1 MMLNVMQKASVQCKQ
16 VNFFTRVEQSLNLQL
31 GEDCVEKV
39 KDVFIYIPPQ
49 ALNAVRHSEGNCS
62 FMVFQVFQ
70 RQQPSKSIISVVLMC
85 CETSQLCSE
94 TICFITIACV
104 KKM

>member
-49 ALNAVRHSEGNCS
+49 ALNAIRVREIVHLWFFRHSYVNS
-62 FMVFQVFQ
+62 L
-70 RQQPSKSIISVVLMC
+70 P
-85 CETSQLCSE
+85 SQLL
-94 TICFITIACV
+94 V
-104 KKM
+104 

>member
-1 MMLNVMQKASVQCKQ
+1 MQKASVQCKQ

-49 ALNAVRHSEGNCS
+49 ALNAIRHSENQSIMLRNHLFYYNC
-62 FMVFQVFQ
+62 MCEKNV
-70 RQQPSKSIISVVLMC
+70 RQAINLLVLTAG
-85 CETSQLCSE
+85 CEHFCL
-94 TICFITIACV
+94 
-104 KKM
+104 